1 MEIKPIRSKRDYLAA
16 IKEIER
22 LFDARKGTADG
33 DRLEVLTTLLE
44 SYEERHHA
52 VPLPN
57 PIDAIQYYMDS
68 RGLTRRDLE
77 KYLGSRARV
86 SEVLNRKRTLTME
99 MIRNLHKGLGI
110 PAEVLIQ
117 PYRIVKDAA

>member
-1 MEIKPIRSKRDYLAA
+1 MDIKPIRTKRDYLAA
-16 IKEIER
+16 LREIER
-22 LFDARKGTADG
+22 LFDARSGTAAG
-33 DRLEVLTTLLE
+33 DRLEVLTTLVTA
-44 SYEERHHA
+44 YEEKHHS

-57 PIDAIQYYMDS
+57 PIDAIQYYMES

-77 KYLGSRARV
+77 KFLGSRARV
-86 SEVLNRKRTLTME
+86 SEVLNRKRALTME

-117 PYRIVKDAA
+117 PYRIAKDAA